1 MLSVKAPVTSLVLKL
16 YSIFFAKKSVA
27 ISTMMRTPATSSPGG
42 EAVPLGTMQPYHKAT
57 PGQLQTFEL
66 PQEVTV
72 NEENSN
78 IRKALIEAWRKD
90 GILQIRMTLEQS
102 DTLRQCFKT
111 SKEFFSLPA
120 EEKATYVDD

>member
-1 MLSVKAPVTSLVLKL
+1 
-16 YSIFFAKKSVA
+16 
-27 ISTMMRTPATSSPGG
+27 
-42 EAVPLGTMQPYHKAT
+42 MQPYHKAT

-111 SKEFFSLPA
+111 SKEFSSLPA